1 MVFGIFI
8 SSKQSAS
15 NLLSFSASSFFFN
28 VKGFHSFLSL
38 LFHLV
43 IYALKVCLN
52 KLNNYKPEGTKAI
65 SRM

>member
-15 NLLSFSASSFFFN
+15 NLLSFSTSSFFN
-28 VKGFHSFLSL
+28 VMVFHSFLSL

-52 KLNNYKPEGTKAI
+52 KLNNYKLEGTKAI